1 MIVVPPVDFQDNL
14 TRSGMDSN
22 WSSGR
27 GYDPAFFAWA
37 FIFFHRSFAAFDILA
52 LAAAERL
59 PTLRTSFSTV
69 LPNAEA
75 AARTLLN

>member
-1 MIVVPPVDFQDNL
+1 MGLWGCGDRNDK
-14 TRSGMDSN
+14 DSN

-27 GYDPAFFAWA
+27 VYDPAFFAWA

-59 PTLRTSFSTV
+59 PTLRTFFSTL

-75 AARTLLN
+75 AARTRLN